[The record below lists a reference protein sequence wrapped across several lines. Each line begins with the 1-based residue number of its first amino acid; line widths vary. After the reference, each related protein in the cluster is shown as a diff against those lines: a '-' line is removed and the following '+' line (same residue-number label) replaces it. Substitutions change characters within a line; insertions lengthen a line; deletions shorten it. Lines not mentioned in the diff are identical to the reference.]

1 MNRKGCVLVI
11 DDLQKWRDIIAETL
25 DRGGFDVSVVS
36 STVEA
41 LEKLDHNLYHLLISD
56 IRMEDSDPDNIE
68 GIELLRELKKRDLVE
83 ALKIVMVSAYG
94 TQKII
99 REAFMSFNV
108 VDFQSKDDFDNREF
122 RKLVQN
128 VFEEKLEINLGLE
141 IHWQN
146 IDEPKDIVLNLA
158 LVDGQRV
165 KRDTPLQER
174 IAGEL
179 DDLLCR
185 LFYRAESIL
194 VRPMTPGGSGSSV
207 LRVVPFFATGG
218 GQAVVVKFGGVE
230 AIKKEKR
237 NFVDYV
243 QPFVGGARITTI
255 LDDRR
260 TFKLGGIV
268 YSLLGVVSDQV
279 EDFGSFYEHAEIS
292 HIRDVLDHIFRDT
305 CGAWYANLSKL
316 QPYNLTDDYQE
327 RLGFTQK
334 KLEEAFESL
343 RKSVQGKDILH
354 FSSLIEQRTF
364 INPIPAV
371 AEKRLIRPTYTCTT
385 HGDFNPQN
393 ILIDRDKHSWL
404 IDFQSAGPGHIMRD
418 VAALDSAVRYQLLAS
433 EDATLDD
440 RLDME
445 QALNQCTKF
454 SELEKLTSAFPTKN
468 QALAKTFATVVHI
481 RKLAR
486 QLVAQNPND
495 DMSEYYIAL
504 LYNGL
509 NNIRFHSLKTVQR
522 EHALLSAS
530 LLAEKLG
537 L

>member
-1 MNRKGCVLVI
+1 M
-11 DDLQKWRDIIAETL
+11 
-25 DRGGFDVSVVS
+25 
-36 STVEA
+36 
-41 LEKLDHNLYHLLISD
+41 
-56 IRMEDSDPDNIE
+56 
-68 GIELLRELKKRDLVE
+68 
-83 ALKIVMVSAYG
+83 
-94 TQKII
+94 

-128 VFEEKLEINLGLE
+128 IFEEKLEINLSLV
-141 IHWQN
+141 IHWQDIN
-146 IDEPKDIVLNLA
+146 EPKDIVLNLA
-158 LVDGQRV
+158 LADGQRV

-174 IAGEL
+174 IAAEL
-179 DDLLCR
+179 EDLLCR
-185 LFYRAESIL
+185 LFHRAESIL
-194 VRPMTPGGSGSSV
+194 VRPMTSGSSGSSV
-207 LRVVPFFATGG
+207 LRVEPFFTYGG
-218 GQAVVVKFGGVE
+218 GQAVVVKFGNIDV
-230 AIKKEKR
+230 IKKEKH
-237 NFVDYV
+237 NFMNYV

-268 YSLLGVVSDQV
+268 YSLLGVVGDQV
-279 EDFGSFYEHAEIS
+279 EDFGSFYKHADIS
-292 HIRDVLDHIFRDT
+292 QVRDVLGHIFRDT

-316 QPYNLTDDYQE
+316 QPYNLTEDYQE
-327 RLGFTQK
+327 RLGLTQK

-343 RKSVQGKDILH
+343 RKSVQGKEKLH
-354 FSSLIEQRTF
+354 FSSVSEQQTF
-364 INPIPAV
+364 TNPILAV
-371 AEKRLIRPTYTCTT
+371 ADKRLVRPTYTCTT

-393 ILIDRDKHSWL
+393 ILVDRDKHSWL

-418 VAALDSAVRYQLLAS
+418 VAALDSAVRYQLLSPEA
-433 EDATLDD
+433 ATLDE
-440 RLDME
+440 RLAME
-445 QALNQCTKF
+445 QTLNQCTKF
-454 SELEKLTSAFPTKN
+454 SELDKLVTIFPTKN
-468 QALAKTFATVVHI
+468 QDLAKTFATVVHI

-486 QLVAQNPND
+486 QLIAQNPND

-530 LLAEKLG
+530 LIAEKLG